1 MEVKDYFKKGI
12 SKEYELEK
20 NILNS
25 ETIGEIYDK
34 YFVDTFIKR
43 INFSSKRNE
52 IFSLTINE
60 EKINITD
67 KKNIGKEKIIETF
80 KKYGFLDINL
90 ITYDYFFQ
98 NFHWFFKE
106 NDIFVNDVIRKMFK
120 KFDINYS
127 NGYSY
132 VIQLSNEKNL
142 NTFNYEKKFNELY
155 LIKDNKVFKKSGMK
169 YDYFKIDNSEKLKFF
184 IENFFILSFK
194 IELKEIIPYQE
205 RLEILKC
212 LSPDEKKDFNLR
224 YKAYFNYLENTKIKF
239 QINFRDYIF
248 VGYDKFIKY
257 ILEIFE
263 KDNYIKFGDI
273 YIKKNDYLIYLY
285 ENEKNSVLTII
296 SEKLFNKI
304 QGNKVENDFEEE
316 NRMSCFNTILSGR

>member
-1 MEVKDYFKKGI
+1 
-12 SKEYELEK
+12 
-20 NILNS
+20 
-25 ETIGEIYDK
+25 
-34 YFVDTFIKR
+34 
-43 INFSSKRNE
+43 
-52 IFSLTINE
+52 
-60 EKINITD
+60 
-67 KKNIGKEKIIETF
+67 
-80 KKYGFLDINL
+80 
-90 ITYDYFFQ
+90 
-98 NFHWFFKE
+98 
-106 NDIFVNDVIRKMFK
+106 
-120 KFDINYS
+120 
-127 NGYSY
+127 
-132 VIQLSNEKNL
+132 
-142 NTFNYEKKFNELY
+142 
-155 LIKDNKVFKKSGMK
+155 MK

-224 YKAYFNYLENTKIKF
+224 YKTYFNYLENNKIKF

-248 VGYDKFIKY
+248 GGYDKFIKY
-257 ILEIFE
+257 LLEVFE

-296 SEKLFNKI
+296 NEKLFDKI

>member
-1 MEVKDYFKKGI
+1 MEKTNYFKSGI

-20 NILNS
+20 VILNS
-25 ETIGEIYDK
+25 ETIDEIYDK

-43 INFSSKRNE
+43 IIFSSKRNE

-60 EKINITD
+60 EKIDIID

-90 ITYDYFFQ
+90 ITYGYFFQ

-142 NTFNYEKKFNELY
+142 NAFNYEKKFNELY

-169 YDYFKIDNSEKLKFF
+169 YDYFKIDNSQKLKFF

-205 RLEILKC
+205 RIEILKF